1 MPADRRA
8 GYARGL
14 VAEGIAA
21 WVLRLKG
28 YRVLATRYRTPL
40 GEIDIVARRG
50 KVLAFVEVKARPT
63 VEAGLEAI
71 GDNLLMETAA
81 SGPANVGAPGGVGFG
96 MLMQGYTEAS
106 NVDAVTEITAL
117 IVAQR
122 AYEMNSKV
130 ISAADEML
138 QAANAVK
145 G

>member
-21 WVLRLKG
+21 WLLRLKG

-63 VEAGLEAI
+63 IEAGLETI
-71 GDNLLMETAA
+71 AA
-81 SGPANVGAPGGVGFG
+81 E
-96 MLMQGYTEAS
+96 GYRRIEA
-106 NVDAVTEITAL
+106 
-117 IVAQR
+117 
-122 AYEMNSKV
+122 
-130 ISAADEML
+130 AADLYLSRHPQFVDLTLRFDLVVVSPRHWPRHVE
-138 QAANAVK
+138 NAFS
-145 G
+145 

>member
-21 WVLRLKG
+21 WLLRLKG

-63 VEAGLEAI
+63 VEALAI
-71 GDNLLMETAA
+71 DVYKTASDA
-81 SGPANVGAPGGVGFG
+81 
-96 MLMQGYTEAS
+96 GYPIRVCSDRT
-106 NVDAVTEITAL
+106 
-117 IVAQR
+117 Q
-122 AYEMNSKV
+122 EMNRYAILLV
-130 ISAADEML
+130 D
-138 QAANAVK
+138 
-145 G
+145 